1 MNRTNKPKKEN
12 EKKLLMYLNRQR
24 EEIKPKPVAISPEP
38 EVAIVEPTPVV
49 KERRWESGAAACM
62 PLDIDKVKE
71 VSKQKIASDKYH
83 DRNYGALLWLGVI
96 TGLRW
101 VDLHQLRRFNLDFEN
116 GRCMIIGA
124 AHKTGK
130 TYNKAIP
137 IHLLELMEEI
147 AMEGDEGLIFHNKGK
162 KYTAQWMRD
171 RIKSDFSDAYEK
183 SIRESKRRNK
193 RLSVGIHSLRKTY
206 GLEIYKEKGINGARQ
221 ALQHED
227 SATTCRYLGV
237 GWEEQ
242 LRDEIEA
249 MQKHW

>member
-1 MNRTNKPKKEN
+1 MKRTSKPKPEN
-12 EKKLLMYLNRQR
+12 EKKLLKYLNRQ
-24 EEIKPKPVAISPEP
+24 EVISKPETVAIIPEP
-38 EVAIVEPTPVV
+38 EKVIVETKPVV

-62 PLDIDKVKE
+62 SLDIEQVKE
-71 VSKQKIASDKYH
+71 VSRQKISSGNCHTK
-83 DRNYGALLWLGVI
+83 NYGTLLWLGVI

-101 VDLHQLRRFNLDFEN
+101 VDLHQLRRYNLDFEN
-116 GRCMIIGA
+116 GRCMIIGT

-137 IHLLELMEEI
+137 LRLLELMEEI

-171 RIKSDFSDAYEK
+171 RIKSDFSDAYEQ

-206 GLEIYKEKGINGARQ
+206 GMEIYKEKGINGARQ

-242 LRDEIEA
+242 LRDEIEV